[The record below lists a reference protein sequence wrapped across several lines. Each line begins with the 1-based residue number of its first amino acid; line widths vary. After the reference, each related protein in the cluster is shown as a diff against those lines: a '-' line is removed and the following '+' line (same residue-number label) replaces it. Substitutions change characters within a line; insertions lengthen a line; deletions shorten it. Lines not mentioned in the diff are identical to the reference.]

1 MISEV
6 MVARAKKLV
15 DDGDVEYH
23 HTNGNA
29 HIFIGRGHNVSK
41 DKEYEIKAEI
51 QQDNK
56 IDWYCDC
63 HHAQFNDECKHMLAC
78 QILMNQWVGTNKEL
92 RDEYKALRIDVDKN
106 HHDDEVVGKIKIESD
121 DD

>member
-29 HIFIGRGHNVSK
+29 HIFIGKGHNVSK

-78 QILMNQWVGTNKEL
+78 QILMNQCVGTNKEL
-92 RDEYKALRIDVDKN
+92 RDEYKALSIDVDKN

>member
-1 MISEV
+1 MISEA
-6 MVARAKKLV
+6 MITRAQALV
-15 DDGDVEYH
+15 DKNEVEYH

-29 HIFIGRGHNVSK
+29 HIFIGKGHNVSK

-78 QILMNQWVGTNKEL
+78 QILMKQWVGTNKEL
-92 RDEYKALRIDVDKN
+92 RDEYKALSSDVDK
-106 HHDDEVVGKIKIESD
+106 HDEVVGKIKIESD